1 MTGLFILAGAG
12 LIILIWWLAT
22 YNGFIAKRNQAK
34 SALSSVDV
42 NLKKRHDLIPNLIN
56 PVKGIMQHEKELL
69 TKLTELREQAVN
81 RDIESPDRMAL
92 ESEIES
98 GIGAIAMRAEAY
110 PELQSSENFVHLQ
123 KSLNEVEEQ
132 ISAARRAHNGAVEIF
147 NNALE
152 MFPSSIV
159 GGAMSLKKMV
169 FFEASTKEREPVK
182 VDFS

>member
-22 YNGFIAKRNQAK
+22 YNGFIAKRNQAR

-42 NLKKRHDLIPNLIN
+42 HLKKRHDLIPNLVN
-56 PVKGIMQHEKELL
+56 TVKGIMQHENDLL
-69 TKLTELREQAVN
+69 TKITELREQAAN
-81 RDIESPDRMAL
+81 RDIESSERMTL
-92 ESEIES
+92 ESEIS
-98 GIGAIAMRAEAY
+98 SNLGAISVRAEAY
-110 PELQSSENFVHLQ
+110 PELKSSDNFIHLQ

-132 ISAARRAHNGAVEIF
+132 VSAARRAHNGAVEMF

-159 GGAMSLKKMV
+159 GNAMNLKKMA
-169 FFEASTKEREPVK
+169 FFEAAEVERAPVK